1 MPITPHQ
8 YSPQPFTAYVR
19 FWIDGE
25 LLTLDGQNRP
35 RYLTGFGF
43 RRGFNEVGE
52 MTISLV
58 DPEWD
63 TVHNKLIKAEFCAW
77 QFGYEGGKKS
87 PVFTGRILRVTPN
100 IIVNAVELT
109 IEVATLEVRLNQ
121 LREVDAHPN
130 TQMRGESFA
139 RPSEYVKRMLQRK
152 FPDYSLEIVD
162 AKELMAH
169 DSFSGGMPVPMRFTQ
184 QRQTDLQFIRN
195 TIAPYCISEADERG
209 PYILN
214 IDPEKK
220 EIYFG
225 PPKVHTA
232 PTRLFTYM
240 VDPYSEVISFN
251 VESQTADLFAQ
262 KGGERVAIPFLE
274 LYNKSQGYVTGENST
289 TPQKTYLAPHKPVLK
304 GQQVVQTRDNHPL
317 VITTPTFTQ
326 EIAKALA
333 NTKYFRAMLG
343 AVQGELVILGDYDRG
358 ILPNN
363 VISVLVL
370 TPKGDIYH
378 TSGNYLVMEITDE
391 VQAGSWT
398 TTLHLTRDGVLPP
411 TGETLVGNAN
421 TAMAG
426 K

>member
-1 MPITPHQ
+1 M
-8 YSPQPFTAYVR
+8 
-19 FWIDGE
+19 
-25 LLTLDGQNRP
+25 
-35 RYLTGFGF
+35 
-43 RRGFNEVGE
+43 
-52 MTISLV
+52 
-58 DPEWD
+58 
-63 TVHNKLIKAEFCAW
+63 
-77 QFGYEGGKKS
+77 
-87 PVFTGRILRVTPN
+87 
-100 IIVNAVELT
+100 
-109 IEVATLEVRLNQ
+109 
-121 LREVDAHPN
+121 
-130 TQMRGESFA
+130 
-139 RPSEYVKRMLQRK
+139 
-152 FPDYSLEIVD
+152 
-162 AKELMAH
+162 
-169 DSFSGGMPVPMRFTQ
+169 
-184 QRQTDLQFIRN
+184 
-195 TIAPYCISEADERG
+195 
-209 PYILN
+209 
-214 IDPEKK
+214 
-220 EIYFG
+220 
-225 PPKVHTA
+225 HTA